1 MNRRLGIE
9 SIMGI
14 GGGNISKASQAALD
28 KAEELCRK
36 RKPEQALPYLTKA
49 MEDSNNLDAFIQ
61 AAFLLPHP
69 VAVEFLE
76 KVERKGRATLKQTL
90 SADCFEE
97 TGRHYGQFW
106 NLLETRPYM
115 RVLQAMVRLYFENK
129 NYAKSANTAIRMLRL
144 CPIDNLGQRDWLG
157 SILLRAG
164 RISDALFFAQA
175 WLTPDASGKGTP
187 PPSGGT
193 AFGAPSREPLSPAR
207 ELKLAT
213 RSDSSI
219 VYNAALAAFKL
230 WGNCPLACQYLRI
243 GARVNPH
250 IIIKIL
256 AKSDPPRT
264 MNMDMRSPNG
274 PEVAQD
280 YLWLTQVL
288 WMEPDVWAWA
298 NDDPTAKRS
307 VLRNCC
313 LPSCS
318 KWESRVMEWKRCAA
332 CKEVW
337 YCSGQC
343 QKAHWPVHKPR
354 CLEHKSNKQYMRA
367 MAKGTT
373 LPSDFKMP
381 TADFSSKMAFLRT
394 PTTIGGTGF

>member
-1 MNRRLGIE
+1 MNRRMGME

-14 GGGNISKASQAALD
+14 GGGKISQASQAALD

-61 AAFLLPHP
+61 AAFLLPLP
-69 VAVEFLE
+69 DAVRFLE
-76 KVERKGRATLKQTL
+76 KVERKGRAALKQSL

-97 TGRHYGQFW
+97 SGRHYGQFW
-106 NLLETRPYM
+106 GLIETRPYM

-129 NYAKSANTAIRMLRL
+129 NYAKSADTAVAMLRL
-144 CPIDNLGQRDWLG
+144 CPGDNMGQRDWLG
-157 SILLRAG
+157 SLLLQSG

-175 WLTPDASGKGTP
+175 WLTPDAFGKGIP

-193 AFGAPSREPLSPAR
+193 AFGAPSKEPLSSAR
-207 ELKLAT
+207 ENELAEY
-213 RSDSSI
+213 SDSSV
-219 VYNAALAAFKL
+219 VYTAAFAAFKL

-243 GARVNPH
+243 GASVNPH

-256 AKSDPPRT
+256 AKSDPPRSL
-264 MNMDMRSPNG
+264 NMDARSFNG

-288 WMEPDVWAWA
+288 WMESDIWAWA
-298 NDDPTAKRS
+298 NDDTIAKRS

-313 LPSCS
+313 LSPCG
-318 KWESRVMEWKRCAA
+318 KLESRVMEWKRCAA

-343 QKAHWPVHKPR
+343 QKVDWPVHKPR
-354 CLEHKSNKQYMRA
+354 CLQHKKNKQYMRA
-367 MAKGTT
+367 LSRGAP
-373 LPSDFKMP
+373 LPPDFNTP
-381 TADFSSKMAFLRT
+381 VATADFSGQTAFMKT
-394 PTTIGGTGF
+394 PTG